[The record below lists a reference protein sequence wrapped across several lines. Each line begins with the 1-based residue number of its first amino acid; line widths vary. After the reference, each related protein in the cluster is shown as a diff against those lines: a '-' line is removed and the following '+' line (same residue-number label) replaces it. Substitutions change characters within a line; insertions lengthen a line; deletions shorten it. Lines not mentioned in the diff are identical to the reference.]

1 VTGLRRHIQRP
12 RGAHEAVRSATAL
25 LALVLAVACS
35 QSAVKVDSGTKAGSY
50 TGAIGAA
57 AYQVDVPAKWNGTL
71 LLYSHGYA
79 APTGGNPAS
88 DAGDATTKG
97 WLLENGYAL
106 AGSSYSGTGW
116 ALADAFQDQVA
127 LLGVFA
133 KKFGKPRRTVAWGHS
148 LGGIITAGLVQ
159 LHPELFAGALPM
171 CGVLAGGIANW
182 NGALDIGFATQVL
195 LDPQLQVVNIADP
208 GANLARAR
216 AAVTAANTTPQ
227 GKARLALIAAL
238 GYLPGWFNP
247 LNPEPPAD
255 DFATQQANQ
264 ATWESFDFAYIFAF
278 RAELEKRA
286 GGNPSWNTGVDYQKA
301 FAASPVRAEAEALYQ
316 QAGLDLAADLA
327 RVQAAPRISADRAAV
342 AYLEKNIS
350 FNGSLAVPVLT
361 LHTTGDGLVVVE
373 NEAAYADVVAA
384 GPDGGMLRQLFVHRA
399 NHCIFTPAEQIA
411 AFQVLFNRLDG
422 GSWGTTEAASLNER
436 AAALG
441 AKYNGDQLPG
451 SASPITVAAAF
462 VAYAPPAFPRQFDSR
477 SLEP

>member
-1 VTGLRRHIQRP
+1 MLD
-12 RGAHEAVRSATAL
+12 EAVRYPAAV
-25 LALVLAVACS
+25 LALVLLAACS
-35 QSAVKVDSGTKAGSY
+35 QSAVKVDTRLKPGSY
-50 TGAIGAA
+50 AGAIGAA
-57 AYQVDVPAKWNGTL
+57 TYQVDIPGKWNGTL

-97 WLLENGYAL
+97 WLLENGFAL

-116 ALADAFQDQVA
+116 ALADAFRDQVA

-133 KKFGKPRRTVAWGHS
+133 TRFGKPRRVIAWGHS

-195 LDPQLQVVNIADP
+195 LDPQLKVVNISDP
-208 GANLARAR
+208 GANLSRAR
-216 AAVTAANTTPQ
+216 TAVNLASATPQ

-247 LNPEPPAD
+247 LNPEPAAG
-255 DFATQQANQ
+255 DFAALEANQ
-264 ATWESFDFAYIFAF
+264 ATWETFDFTYVFAF

-286 GGNPSWNTGVDYQKA
+286 GGNPSWNTEVDYLKA
-301 FAASPVRAEAEALYQ
+301 FAASPGRAEAEALYQ

-327 RVQAAPRISADRAAV
+327 RVQAAPRVSANPAAV
-342 AYLEKNIS
+342 AYLDKNIS
-350 FNGSLAVPVLT
+350 FNGDLGVPVLT

-373 NEAAYADVVAA
+373 NEAAYANVVASQS
-384 GPDGGMLRQLFVHRA
+384 DGALLRQLFVHRA

-422 GSWGTTEAASLNER
+422 GSWGATDAASLNDR

-441 AKYNGDQLPG
+441 SRYNGGQLPG
-451 SASPITVAAAF
+451 SASPITVPPGF
-462 VAYAPPAFPRQFDSR
+462 VAYTPPAFPRQFDSR
-477 SLEP
+477 SLKP

>member
-1 VTGLRRHIQRP
+1 MVKSV
-12 RGAHEAVRSATAL
+12 AAL
-25 LALVLAVACS
+25 LALILVMACS
-35 QSAVKVDSGTKAGSY
+35 QAAVKVDNGPKAGSY
-50 TGAIGAA
+50 TGNIGAA
-57 AYQVDVPAKWNGTL
+57 TYQVDLPAKWNGTL

-116 ALADAFQDQVA
+116 ALADAFRDQVA

-133 KKFGKPRRTVAWGHS
+133 KKFGKPTRTVAWGHS

-159 LHPELFAGALPM
+159 LHAELFAGALPM
-171 CGVLAGGIANW
+171 CGVLAGGVANW

-195 LDPQLQVVNIADP
+195 LDPQLQVVNITDP
-208 GANLARAR
+208 GANLTRAR
-216 AAVTAANTTPQ
+216 AAVTAAGATPQ

-247 LNPEPPAD
+247 LNPEPGAG
-255 DFATQQANQ
+255 DFVTQQANQ
-264 ATWESFDFAYIFAF
+264 ATWESFDFTYVFAF

-286 GGNPSWNTGVDYQKA
+286 GGNPSWNTGVDYPKA
-301 FAASPVRAEAEALYQ
+301 FAAAPSRPEVEALYS
-316 QAGLDLAADLA
+316 QAGLDLAADLG
-327 RVQAAPRISADRAAV
+327 RIQASPRISADPAAV
-342 AYLEKNIS
+342 AYLDGNIS
-350 FNGSLAVPVLT
+350 FNGSLGVPVLT

-384 GPDGGMLRQLFVHRA
+384 GSDGAMLRQLFVHRA

-411 AFQVLFNRLDG
+411 AFQVLFDRLER
-422 GSWGTTEAASLNER
+422 GSWPSTEALVLNTEAAG
-436 AAALG
+436 LG
-441 AKYNGDQLPG
+441 SKYNGGQLPG
-451 SASPITVAAAF
+451 SASPITVPPAF
-462 VAYAPPAFPRQFDSR
+462 LAFSPPAFPRQFDSR
-477 SLEP
+477 SLKP